1 MNLRI
6 GREGGG
12 GNDWMHNIYP
22 WYSMDRFVFAMNIA
36 NLWAQWIAKLTN
48 NRKNNFQEASWPYSR
63 PWALPRW
70 SWWLPGCRQPAAA
83 AGVTRWLPRRWAWHH
98 RRLRPARLVAA
109 SSPGGKLAPYC
120 TTVMNIIFFYQM
132 KNHISTK
139 YSARLGFIWT
149 TMHKKK
155 VLFYK
160 FLIITYLLIIMQLIK
175 IISAIFFFFCWENQS
190 FEMVKL
196 FL

>member
-1 MNLRI
+1 MRFFWPWIRIENLLSRGSGSEI
-6 GREGGG
+6 LAINILGPRFEFTNLFVVEKNESQNRGGG
-12 GNDWMHNIYP
+12 GMIQCTIYIP
-22 WYSMDRFVFAMNIA
+22 DTVWIVFAMNIA

-132 KNHISTK
+132 KNHICSIVHT
-139 YSARLGFIWT
+139 
-149 TMHKKK
+149 
-155 VLFYK
+155 
-160 FLIITYLLIIMQLIK
+160 
-175 IISAIFFFFCWENQS
+175 
-190 FEMVKL
+190 
-196 FL
+196 